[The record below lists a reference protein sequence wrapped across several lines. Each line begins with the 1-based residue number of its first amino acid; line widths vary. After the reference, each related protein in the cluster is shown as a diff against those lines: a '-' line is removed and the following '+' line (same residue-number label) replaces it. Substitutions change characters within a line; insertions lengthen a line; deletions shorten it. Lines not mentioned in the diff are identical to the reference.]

1 MMLKY
6 SYKYDFKF
14 LMKAQKP
21 KKYLWILSTL
31 LPFVGMS
38 GIVLYQYSQQPL
50 MLFVPLIFIYAVIP
64 LLDLLF
70 SIDESNPNEAQVIV
84 LEKSTFYNWIL
95 YLLLPVHFFVF
106 FYILNF
112 MVSQPLQLW
121 MQAVLLLTLGVFG
134 GLAVNLG
141 HELGHKKDR
150 KSKNLAKLALASG
163 AYGHFNIEHNAG
175 HHRQVA
181 TPEDTASA
189 RMGESIYRFA
199 LREIP
204 GGLKRAWRIE
214 TQRLAKKGLSWHST
228 DNQILQSNLMTLAL
242 YTGVT
247 LALGWMALL
256 IVLIHVPLVWW
267 QLTSANYIEHYGL
280 LRQKNVEGIYERCE
294 PWHSWNSNHLI
305 SNLVLFHL
313 QRHSDHH
320 ANPSRHY
327 QSLRHFEQAPQLP
340 TGYMGMFLLAYIPPL
355 WYKVM
360 DKKVLQLYHGDVKL
374 ANCR

>member
-1 MMLKY
+1 
-6 SYKYDFKF
+6 
-14 LMKAQKP
+14 MKTQKP

-31 LPFVGMS
+31 LPLVGLS
-38 GIVLYQYSQQPL
+38 GIVLYQHTQQPL
-50 MLFVPLIFIYAVIP
+50 LLFVPLLFIYVIIP

-70 SIDESNPNEAQVIV
+70 STDESNPNEAQVV
-84 LEKSTFYNWIL
+84 SLEQSAFYNWIL
-95 YLLLPVHFFVF
+95 YLMLPVHFVVF
-106 FYILNF
+106 FYTLHF
-112 MVSQPLQLW
+112 MVSQPLELW
-121 MQAVLLLTLGVFG
+121 MQAVLLMTLGVFG

-150 KSKNLAKLALASG
+150 LSKHLAKLALASG

-189 RMGESIYRFA
+189 RMGESIYQFA
-199 LREIP
+199 MRELP
-204 GGLKRAWRIE
+204 GGFKRAWRIE
-214 TQRLAKKGLSWHST
+214 RRRLASKGLPWYST
-228 DNQILQSNLMTLAL
+228 ENQILHSNLMTLTL
-242 YTGVT
+242 YAGV
-247 LALGWMALL
+247 AIGLGWVALL
-256 IVLIHVPLVWW
+256 IVILHAPLVWW

-280 LRQKNVEGIYERCE
+280 LRQKNAQGNYQRCE
-294 PWHSWNSNHLI
+294 PWHSWNSNHLV

-355 WYKVM
+355 WFAVM
-360 DKKVLQLYHGDVKL
+360 DKKVLKLYQGDSEL
-374 ANCR
+374 INCR